1 MLQLSL
7 DIESENLEP
16 TEEIL
21 GTLRVNPPS
30 QAS

>member
-1 MLQLSL
+1 MLQLSF

-21 GTLRVNPPS
+21 GTPRLNPLS